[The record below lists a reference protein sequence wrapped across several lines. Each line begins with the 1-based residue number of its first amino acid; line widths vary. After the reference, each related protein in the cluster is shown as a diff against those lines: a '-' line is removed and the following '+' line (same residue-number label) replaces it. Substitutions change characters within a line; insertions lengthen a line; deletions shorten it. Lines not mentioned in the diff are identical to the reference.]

1 MVTHVPSEPN
11 PRMGSVTNL
20 AVSLLSLK
28 AVNFSALGSDFSGL
42 GGTATLG
49 EGSRKKGWRL
59 TSPCPLYPR
68 ASDTGPG

>member
-1 MVTHVPSEPN
+1 MPPEGELV
-11 PRMGSVTNL
+11 
-20 AVSLLSLK
+20 LLGGLELLTG
-28 AVNFSALGSDFSGL
+28 VVDGQRVFLGSALGSDFSGL

-59 TSPCPLYPR
+59 TSPCPLDPR